1 MSEKVVQVLV
11 SQIIEKIEAENLLP
25 WQKPWSASQFQ
36 QKNYATGNVY
46 QGFNQFVT
54 AIQGYTST
62 GWITL
67 NQIRKMK
74 ASILEGEFKKSTSI
88 AFWKKK
94 NIFEKNE
101 DTGKNEI
108 VGFYFRPVRF
118 YNVWNIEQTDI
129 EPEQTDIEPE
139 QTDIEPE
146 QTDIETNDIA
156 SSFIMKDG
164 KLRLNHGGDQACYS
178 PKRDTI
184 VIPEKRTFHSPE
196 GYHATLFH
204 ELVHSTGHD
213 SRLNRKT
220 LTNFSSF
227 GDHDY
232 SQEELVAEI
241 GACVLCSIAGIQ
253 NNINNS
259 ASYLAGW
266 IKKLKEEPSILL
278 KASSQ
283 SQKAVDLITG

>member
-1 MSEKVVQVLV
+1 MSEKVIKVLV
-11 SQIIEKIEAENLLP
+11 NQIIEKIETENLLP

-54 AIQGYTST
+54 AIQGYKNT
-62 GWITL
+62 GWVTL
-67 NQIRKMK
+67 NQVRKMK
-74 ASILEGEFKKSTSI
+74 ANILEGQFKKSTSI
-88 AFWKKK
+88 AFWKKR

-101 DTGKNEI
+101 ETGKNEI

-129 EPEQTDIEPE
+129 EPEKIETE
-139 QTDIEPE
+139 K
-146 QTDIETNDIA
+146 TDIETSDIV
-156 SSFIMKDG
+156 SSFLKNDG
-164 KLRLNHGGDQACYS
+164 KLRLNHGGDQAYYS

-204 ELVHSTGHD
+204 ELIHATGHE

-232 SQEELVAEI
+232 SQEELIAEI

-283 SQKAVDLITG
+283 SQKAVDLITD